1 MNSLLNMCYTHTHS
15 FYSESKLIRKHR
27 DGLLRADVSCKLE
40 NHSLRQVS
48 IWTCL
53 LLIYTESVNADVA
66 NSDLP
71 IMHLQTGECLSK
83 TYFQKEMNFIIG
95 DKLFNFGVDL
105 SPIKMTYSQ
114 QKVIFGNFGDSFLM
128 NIIYG
133 VSVYISKC

>member
-1 MNSLLNMCYTHTHS
+1 
-15 FYSESKLIRKHR
+15 
-27 DGLLRADVSCKLE
+27 
-40 NHSLRQVS
+40 
-48 IWTCL
+48 
-53 LLIYTESVNADVA
+53 
-66 NSDLP
+66 
-71 IMHLQTGECLSK
+71 MHLQTGECLSK